1 MLLMNTSAN
10 QTHGY
15 RSDNFPISEP
25 IREAISRFPFN
36 NSQERE
42 LIRCNLE
49 SDFNVRGS
57 RPLLVHVFFNLLKN
71 GLFYV
76 QGKPDGELT
85 IVSEVSGSLHSVTV
99 TDTGP
104 GIPDAIRSQVF
115 DRFFSTGDSHQGAGI
130 GLSFCKMVMESIGGE
145 IYCDSREGEY
155 TTFRL
160 VFPVADK
167 SSGQSLES

>member
-1 MLLMNTSAN
+1 MLLMNTSAGEASN
-10 QTHGY
+10 ARLDY
-15 RSDNFPISEP
+15 FPISEP

-36 NSQERE
+36 NSHEKK
-42 LIRCNLE
+42 LIRCNLT
-49 SDFNVRGS
+49 SDFAVLGS
-57 RPLLVHVFFNLLKN
+57 QALLVHVFFNLLKN

-76 QGKPDGELT
+76 QGKPNGELT
-85 IVSEVSGSLHSVTV
+85 IATETSPNHVVTV

-104 GIPDAIRSQVF
+104 GIPDAIRSHVF

-145 IYCDSREGEY
+145 IHCESREGEY

-160 VFPVADK
+160 VFPPV
-167 SSGQSLES
+167 ESNSAAEFDP